1 MKILLINLFSD
12 IFKKYKLF
20 IFFNEIFCIR
30 SEAYKS
36 LIN

>member
-12 IFKKYKLF
+12 IFKTYELF
-20 IFFNEIFCIR
+20 IFFKEISCIR

-36 LIN
+36 FIN